1 MLPMPEHNT
10 LSQAHISYFD
20 SQVQVKR
27 KAVDVERSRFF
38 PELSVGYSRQ
48 KIEPLSGLNSW
59 SVGVAVP
66 IVFFPQKSKVK
77 QARAEAAIAQWDAED
92 NRMKLRN
99 KVDELTLQLE
109 RQQRTIN
116 YYTGDALKQADE
128 LQRNAMMLY
137 KESETGIV
145 ELLHSIAT
153 ANDIRKAYV
162 DALRD
167 YNVMLLELE
176 LYTGN

>member
-1 MLPMPEHNT
+1 
-10 LSQAHISYFD
+10 
-20 SQVQVKR
+20 
-27 KAVDVERSRFF
+27 
-38 PELSVGYSRQ
+38 
-48 KIEPLSGLNSW
+48 
-59 SVGVAVP
+59 
-66 IVFFPQKSKVK
+66 
-77 QARAEAAIAQWDAED
+77 
-92 NRMKLRN
+92 
-99 KVDELTLQLE
+99 
-109 RQQRTIN
+109 
-116 YYTGDALKQADE
+116 
-128 LQRNAMMLY
+128 MMLY